1 MLGSPGFG
9 VVIQCKEQRSEY
21 PHSGHAHVGVL
32 CSIADCVAQKALSLN
47 AKPEA
52 GIVAEIGLGFVLLR
66 ANQTEGYVLG
76 AGKFVH
82 LIGLNRSRLLVS
94 TTLCEQK
101 FRHCAMGC
109 FRLIGPENMAG
120 VLQNHQF
127 RAGDALRK
135 HSPVCGRD

>member
-1 MLGSPGFG
+1 VDSVP
-9 VVIQCKEQRSEY
+9 
-21 PHSGHAHVGVL
+21 
-32 CSIADCVAQKALSLN
+32 DALLDAKLMKRRWRGLECRDERERMSSAE

-52 GIVAEIGLGFVLLR
+52 GIVAETGLGFVLLT

-109 FRLIGPENMAG
+109 FRLVRP
-120 VLQNHQF
+120 
-127 RAGDALRK
+127 
-135 HSPVCGRD
+135 

>member
-1 MLGSPGFG
+1 MIAR
-9 VVIQCKEQRSEY
+9 VITKFFFFACVSMHQSGQSSARNSSSSVKITSQ
-21 PHSGHAHVGVL
+21 HSGRKCWARSASAS
-32 CSIADCVAQKALSLN
+32 SICAATKQRIRSAD

-52 GIVAEIGLGFVLLR
+52 GIVAQIGLGFVLLR

-94 TTLCEQK
+94 TALCEQK

-109 FRLIGPENMAG
+109 FRLVRP
-120 VLQNHQF
+120 
-127 RAGDALRK
+127 
-135 HSPVCGRD
+135 